1 MAVLFCF
8 LVNACGGCGWG
19 LDSGVGVGELELESG
34 RRGGSVFQKF
44 FFKINNFERE
54 KMKNEKLIK
63 NEKREAKK
71 ILNTTLHIL

>member
-8 LVNACGGCGWG
+8 VVNACGGCGWG
-19 LDSGVGVGELELESG
+19 LDSGVGVGELELESE

-44 FFKINNFERE
+44 FFKINNLRE